1 MRPSRSFM
9 QRAGRRGAGKN
20 DGAPTGDLFDLMG
33 AARDPE
39 TGEAFSDER
48 LGDQVATMILAG
60 HESTGT
66 ALFWSLYLLALDPA
80 TQDEVAADVQRATVD
95 GGLEIE
101 QLKFTRAVVD
111 ETMRLYPP
119 AFLIARAA
127 TAADTIAGMPVK
139 KNDAMLITPRV
150 VHPHGRAAHNP
161 ATLRDAG

>member
-60 HESTGT
+60 HETTGT

-95 GGLEIE
+95 CRLEIE
-101 QLKFTRAVVD
+101 RLKFPPPVVGDTTPPTPSAV
-111 ETMRLYPP
+111 
-119 AFLIARAA
+119 
-127 TAADTIAGMPVK
+127 
-139 KNDAMLITPRV
+139 
-150 VHPHGRAAHNP
+150 
-161 ATLRDAG
+161 